1 MSSFCSPVQLSSTIG
16 CCLFCFFLI
25 YRPSSSMLKMIPGP
39 KPPHL
44 LGACL
49 LACCCMSSQTAT
61 LSSCAYDLI
70 AGEKY
75 EHEKKK

>member
-1 MSSFCSPVQLSSTIG
+1 
-16 CCLFCFFLI
+16 
-25 YRPSSSMLKMIPGP
+25 MLKMIPGP

-49 LACCCMSSQTAT
+49 LACCCMSSQT
-61 LSSCAYDLI
+61 LSLGSCAYNLV

-75 EHEKKK
+75 EEKDN

>member
-1 MSSFCSPVQLSSTIG
+1 MSCSLVELSSTIG

-39 KPPHL
+39 NPPQIF
-44 LGACL
+44 GACL
-49 LACCCMSSQTAT
+49 LACCCMSSQTAS
-61 LSSCAYDLI
+61 LGSCAYNAV

>member
-1 MSSFCSPVQLSSTIG
+1 MSSNCSPGQLASTIT
-16 CCLFCFFLI
+16 CCLFCFFFI
-25 YRPSSSMLKMIPGP
+25 YRPSSNMLKMLPT

-49 LACCCMSSQTAT
+49 LACCCMSSQT
-61 LSSCAYDLI
+61 LSLGSCAYNLV

-75 EHEKKK
+75 EEEKDN

>member
-1 MSSFCSPVQLSSTIG
+1 MSSNCSLVELSSTIG
-16 CCLFCFFLI
+16 CCLFCFFLV
-25 YRPSSSMLKMIPGP
+25 YRPSSSMLKMLPT

-49 LACCCMSSQTAT
+49 LACCCMSSQTAS
-61 LSSCAYDLI
+61 LGSCAYN
-70 AGEKY
+70 AVTGEKY